1 MSNRELPPPP
11 SRPQLSPPVLVKGE
25 ESVTLL
31 GLSGEPSLEARISA
45 SPEADRAVVLCHPHP
60 LYGGT
65 MHSAVIVAIARLL
78 ADKGGE
84 RVATLRFNY
93 RGVGASEGRYG
104 EGLGEVMD
112 ARAALRAL
120 AARAPR
126 AKVTMCGYSFG
137 TWVGLRAAAIEGNV
151 ERVALVAPAVRIFS
165 FVREDGA
172 KFRAHE
178 GDAEDG
184 TSAADGTPPAPP
196 ERGQNQKPRRGQHL
210 GEASASRLAIYLG
223 DEDEF
228 CSVQEARDLA
238 DNLGA
243 SLRVFPGSDHFFLS
257 SRRKLAEVVVPFLAP
272 EIA

>member
-1 MSNRELPPPP
+1 
-11 SRPQLSPPVLVKGE
+11 VVVKGE
-25 ESVTLL
+25 EAVTVL
-31 GLSGEPSLEARISA
+31 GLSGEPSLEAQISA
-45 SPEADRAVVLCHPHP
+45 SPEAERAVVLCHPHP

-65 MHSAVIVAIARLL
+65 MHSAVVVAIARLL

-151 ERVALVAPAVRIFS
+151 ERVALIAPAVRIFS

-172 KFRAHE
+172 KFGA
-178 GDAEDG
+178 
-184 TSAADGTPPAPP
+184 P
-196 ERGQNQKPRRGQHL
+196 ERPID
-210 GEASASRLAIYLG
+210 EVSASRLAIYLG

-228 CSVQEARDLA
+228 CGVQEARDLA
-238 DNLGA
+238 DKLGA

-257 SRRKLAEVVVPFLAP
+257 SRRKLAEAVMPFLAP